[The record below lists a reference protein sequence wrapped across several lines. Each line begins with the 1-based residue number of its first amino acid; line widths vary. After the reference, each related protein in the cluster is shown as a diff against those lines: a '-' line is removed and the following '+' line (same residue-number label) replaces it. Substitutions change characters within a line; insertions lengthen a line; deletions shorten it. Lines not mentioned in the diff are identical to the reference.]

1 MAWKLAEETERDR
14 PEAVR
19 RPGENGSVEAKECV
33 SFRKQNRTGCS
44 KSCLVSVAKRTHKCP
59 LDLVTLKTLAG
70 WRDVSSRHAT
80 LFGGSLK
87 DYKIGVKVDI
97 YLE

>member
-1 MAWKLAEETERDR
+1 M
-14 PEAVR
+14 
-19 RPGENGSVEAKECV
+19 
-33 SFRKQNRTGCS
+33 
-44 KSCLVSVAKRTHKCP
+44 SVAERAHKGP

-70 WRDVSSRHAT
+70 WREVSWRHAT

-87 DYKIGVKVDI
+87 DYKRGVKVDS